1 MDYGEAFWLPAAIAL
16 SAVGVL
22 ISIWLWRRRGV
33 GSGLRGLAWSILPIA
48 AYLIGI
54 LHLLVPFAAKVVNWA
69 LHLVF
74 SFGAWVGFALIA
86 LSVVLWIVSGVLIG
100 RRQAAVREA
109 KEGERG
115 AVDSDRKSDSKA
127 ISELQQSGSAAQ
139 DDDDFGDIE
148 AILKKRGIQ

>member
-1 MDYGEAFWLPAAIAL
+1 MDYGEVFWLPAAIAL
-16 SAVGVL
+16 SVLGVL

-74 SFGAWVGFALIA
+74 SFGAWVGFALLA
-86 LSVVLWIVSGVLIG
+86 LSVVLWIVSGVVIG
-100 RRQAAVREA
+100 RRQAAIRESGS
-109 KEGERG
+109 EDG
-115 AVDSDRKSDSKA
+115 AVDTGRKSDSLA
-127 ISELQQSGSAAQ
+127 VGEQQQGGSSA

>member
-1 MDYGEAFWLPAAIAL
+1 MDYGEVFWLPAAIAL
-16 SAVGVL
+16 SVLGVL

-74 SFGAWVGFALIA
+74 SFGAWVGFALLA
-86 LSVVLWIVSGVLIG
+86 LSVVLWIVSGVVIG
-100 RRQAAVREA
+100 RRQAVRESGS
-109 KEGERG
+109 EDG
-115 AVDSDRKSDSKA
+115 AVDTGRKSDSLA
-127 ISELQQSGSAAQ
+127 VSEQQQGGSSA